1 MNILPLVSI
10 ITPLY
15 NAENYIGKTIYSVL
29 KQNLDDWE
37 LLIID
42 DFSSDNS
49 CKIVNEFIEKDQRI
63 KLIKLEENSGAAV
76 ARNTGIKAAN
86 GRFIAFLDSD
96 DTWLPEKLS
105 EQVSFMLKND
115 YVLTYTQ
122 YHQVD
127 ENGNLLKYLNF
138 PSKVNYH
145 ELLKTCVIGCLTVMY
160 DTDKIGKIYFPLIR
174 KRQDFALW
182 LKILKIV
189 PYAYCLPLDLASYTV
204 RKDSIS
210 SNKLKAAQYNW
221 YLYRNIEGL
230 NFFKS
235 LYYFSHYAIRGIIRS
250 KFKVL
255 SKVLNL

>member
-1 MNILPLVSI
+1 MNNLVSI
-10 ITPLY
+10 ITPSF
-15 NAENYIGKTIYSVL
+15 NSSNFIKKTIESVIN
-29 KQNLDDWE
+29 QSYNNWE
-37 LLIID
+37 LIIVDDCSSDDSCLII
-42 DFSSDNS
+42 
-49 CKIVNEFIEKDQRI
+49 NEFVQLDPRI
-63 KLIKLEENSGAAV
+63 KLIKLEKNSGAAV
-76 ARNTGIKAAN
+76 ARNMGIDAAN

-105 EQVSFMLKND
+105 EQVSFMIKND

-127 ENGNLLKYLNF
+127 ENGNLLKHLNF
-138 PSKVNYH
+138 PLKVNYH

-221 YLYRNIEGL
+221 YLYRNIEEL

-250 KFKVL
+250 KFKIL

>member
-1 MNILPLVSI
+1 MNNLVSI
-10 ITPLY
+10 ITPSF
-15 NAENYIGKTIYSVL
+15 N
-29 KQNLDDWE
+29 
-37 LLIID
+37 
-42 DFSSDNS
+42 SSN
-49 CKIVNEFIEKDQRI
+49 FIEKTIESVIKQSYNNWELIIVDDCSTDDSCLIINKFVQIDPRI

-76 ARNTGIKAAN
+76 ARNIGIEAAN

-115 YVLTYTQ
+115 YILTYTQ

-127 ENGNLLKYLNF
+127 ENGNLLKHLNF

-145 ELLKTCVIGCLTVMY
+145 ELLKTCVIGCLTAMY
-160 DTDKIGKIYFPLIR
+160 DTDKIGKMYFPLIK

-235 LYYFSHYAIRGIIRS
+235 LYYFSHYTIRGIIRS
-250 KFKVL
+250 KFKLL